1 MVPKVPKL
9 LPFDG
14 EQPIFDSLNIREKQ
28 MSRKKKTVMKTQL
41 RSLATHCVFQHQMA
55 EVVEPSTIPCS

>member
-28 MSRKKKTVMKTQL
+28 LSQKKTVMKTQL
-41 RSLATHCVFQHQMA
+41 MSLATHCVFQHQMA
-55 EVVEPSTIPCS
+55 EVVEPGTIPFS